1 MLLYGKGTQRA
12 AQPAREVVYRSVNNW
27 HFPGHAS
34 RLAFLVMAATDQQ
47 LADAARNSLL
57 RILETDTSSW
67 SEGQRQQQQLQI
79 SELQKTISEF
89 EAKAARSGRRL
100 FFPVTKVNV

>member
-1 MLLYGKGTQRA
+1 
-12 AQPAREVVYRSVNNW
+12 
-27 HFPGHAS
+27 
-34 RLAFLVMAATDQQ
+34 MAATDQQ